1 MRPLPLVA
9 ALVALLVFS
18 ACERGDRSRA
28 DQAGKD
34 DARPGS
40 VETVHGGLRIGVVL
54 APSASAPLD
63 TGAIREAAGGLR
75 DLPDPEVSSVRT
87 LEPPNAR
94 FRRDELILLAE
105 EGHDLV
111 CTVGAEG
118 RDDLVELAAL
128 FPTTQFC
135 LLGGELPPESP
146 PNAFAVT
153 WRAME
158 AGFLAGAAAALAEPD
173 GAVGIIVGVY
183 EPTLEQLRIGFEA
196 GVRQVRPG
204 APVLIIPATDPRGE
218 EDQRVARDVA
228 RLQYRGAPGGVRTLL
243 PIGRQPTLLGVAQ
256 SAVSAHGTVLGW
268 EVDVTRL
275 LTAEQDEHVFVSV
288 AKRYDVALLAAVRH
302 VTAGGPSQLQLRV
315 ADAAFALRPG
325 KDPRYPP
332 LAPRLEQLAADLAAG
347 RINLPG

>member
-1 MRPLPLVA
+1 MRPLPLA
-9 ALVALLVFS
+9 AVLVALLAFV

-28 DQAGKD
+28 NQAGKD
-34 DARPGS
+34 DAGPGAI
-40 VETVHGGLRIGVVL
+40 ETVHGGLRIGIVL

-63 TGAIREAAGGLR
+63 TAAIREAAGGLR
-75 DLPDPEVSSVRT
+75 DLPGLEVSSVRT

-153 WRAME
+153 WRATE
-158 AGFLAGAAAALAEPD
+158 AGFLAGAAAALAAPD
-173 GAVGIIVGVY
+173 GAIGIIVGAY

-196 GVRQVRPG
+196 GARQVRPG
-204 APVLIIPATDPRGE
+204 VPVVIVPATDPRGE

-228 RLQYRGAPGGVRTLL
+228 RLQYRGPPGGVRTLL
-243 PIGRQPTLLGVAQ
+243 PFGRQPTLLGVAQ
-256 SAVSAHGTVLGW
+256 SAASFDGTILGW

-275 LTAEQDEHVFVSV
+275 LTAEQDEHVLVSI
-288 AKRYDVALLAAVRH
+288 AKRYDAALLAAARH
-302 VTAGGPSQLQLRV
+302 VTAGGPPQLQLRF
-315 ADAAFALRPG
+315 ADAAFVLLPG
-325 KDPRYPP
+325 NDPRYPP

-347 RINLPG
+347 RIALPG